1 MAKQALE
8 GVRGNLFNMEPE
20 SLTIIGLDT
29 KDGPEHPLYDPR
41 IKLPLKEE
49 MVLNIMHLGVF
60 EPVLVRKNGAQ
71 VEVVD
76 GRRRV
81 MHAREANARLKKAG
95 SEGLLV
101 PTVSKRGDDGHVF
114 SISVSANE
122 QRLDDTPMAKADKL
136 RRMLDLGKSEDDA
149 AVAFGVSKVAIKQWL
164 KLLDLSAYVK
174 NKVDKAEIS
183 ASAAAKFADLSH
195 DEQKEAVDK
204 LIKETS
210 GAGGKA
216 TAKKASTAS
225 KKAKGNENAYD
236 LPGKRTIKKV
246 IENSKLEGN
255 EKILSED
262 QIKVLRWVIGD
273 LGPASIKGLTGLMED
288 AEEAE
293 EEAAE

>member
-1 MAKQALE
+1 
-8 GVRGNLFNMEPE
+8 MEPE
-20 SLTIIGLDT
+20 TLTIIGLDT

-41 IKLPLKEE
+41 IHLPLNED
-49 MVLNIMHLGVF
+49 MVLNIMHYGVL
-60 EPVLVRKNGAQ
+60 EPILIRKNGASA
-71 VEVVD
+71 EVID

-95 SEGLLV
+95 SEELRI
-101 PTVSKRGDDGHVF
+101 PTISKRGDDGHVF
-114 SISVSANE
+114 GMAISTNE
-122 QRLDDTPMAKADKL
+122 QRLDDTPMAKANKL

-149 AVAFGVSKVAIKQWL
+149 AVAFGVSKVAVKQWL

-204 LIKETS
+204 LIGST
-210 GAGGKA
+210 GGKA

-225 KKAKGNENAYD
+225 KKAKGNDNAYD

-246 IENSKLEGN
+246 IENAKLEN
-255 EKILSED
+255 NADVLSED
-262 QIKVLRWVIGD
+262 QVKILRWVIGD

-288 AEEAE
+288 AAE
-293 EEAAE
+293 ESEDAAE